1 MAYAYYKNL
10 WNIGGTVYIQTEQLK
25 TFNYAMSQI
34 LAGGIARAGV
44 GSAAAV
50 IMMLVP
56 ITVFILT
63 QRNVVETMGAS
74 GMKE

>member
-1 MAYAYYKNL
+1 
-10 WNIGGTVYIQTEQLK
+10 
-25 TFNYAMSQI
+25 MSQI